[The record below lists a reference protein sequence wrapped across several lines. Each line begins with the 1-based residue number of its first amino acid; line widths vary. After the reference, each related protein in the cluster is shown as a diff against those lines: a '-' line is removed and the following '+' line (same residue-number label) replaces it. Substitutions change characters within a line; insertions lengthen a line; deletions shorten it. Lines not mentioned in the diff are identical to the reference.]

1 MTKVER
7 HNRDAWDEQV
17 RKGNPWTVPA
27 SSETIERARGGRV
40 ELVLTPTKIVPL
52 AWYGELPGSDVL
64 CLASGG
70 GQQAP
75 ILAAAG
81 ARVTTLDNSPAQL
94 AQDDLVAKREG
105 LEIRLELGV
114 MADLSRFEDQSF
126 DLIFHPVSNCFAPE
140 IRPVWREAF
149 RVLRPGGTLLAGF
162 NNPWIFIFDWAKYE
176 AGELVV
182 RHTLPYADLTSLDEA
197 ELAARIAAGEPLEFG
212 HSLDDQIGGQLD
224 AGFLLAG
231 LYEDAL
237 PDDLASR
244 YAPTFIATRAVK
256 PASPAEGLL

>member
-1 MTKVER
+1 MTNAEQ
-7 HNRDAWDEQV
+7 HNREAWDAQV
-17 RKGNPWTVPA
+17 RNGNPWTVPA
-27 SSETIERARGGRV
+27 SPEAIQRARGGVV
-40 ELVLTPTKIVPL
+40 ELVLTPRKVVPM

-114 MADLSRFEDQSF
+114 MADLSRFEDRSF
-126 DLIFHPVSNCFAPE
+126 DLIFHPVSNCFAPV

-149 RVLRPGGTLLAGF
+149 RVLRPGGALLAGF
-162 NNPWIFIFDWAKYE
+162 NNPWFFIFDWAKYQE
-176 AGELVV
+176 GELVV
-182 RHTLPYADLTSLDEA
+182 RHALPYADLTSLDEA
-197 ELAARIAAGEPLEFG
+197 ELAARIANGEPLEFG
-212 HSLDDQIGGQLD
+212 HTLDDQIGGQLE
-224 AGFLLAG
+224 AGFVLTG
-231 LYEDAL
+231 FFEDTL

-244 YAPTFIATRAVK
+244 YAPTCIATRAMK
-256 PASPAEGLL
+256 PAG